1 MTRGLVIG
9 KFNPPHRGHQHLIE
23 TALAQVDWLD
33 VIVCSRPAQTIEGA
47 LRTAWLR
54 EMFPLAHVHEVDD
67 LCDDGNSE
75 RWAEFIRATLGYA
88 PNVVFTSEDRGERLA
103 HFLGARHV
111 MVDPEPAQLPIS
123 ASEIRRDPLTNLQFL
138 PPVVRAHFVKR
149 VCVVGAES
157 TGTTTLSRELAAH
170 FCTLWV
176 PEYGREY
183 TEHKL
188 PPGGD
193 MSDLRWQTDEF
204 VHIAQTQIAREQEA
218 AGKAN
223 RVLICDTDA
232 LATAIWHE
240 RYVGHWPEAVD
251 ALARSRKY
259 DLYLLTD
266 CEIPFVQDGLRDG
279 EHARQWMTNRFRDEL
294 TIRGLKWELV
304 RGSREQRLCQAI
316 TAIELLWSE
325 KPASLRD

>member
-1 MTRGLVIG
+1 MTRGLVVG
-9 KFNPPHRGHQHLIE
+9 KFYPPHRGHQHLIA
-23 TALAQVDWLD
+23 TALAQVEWLD
-33 VIVCSRPAQTIEGA
+33 IIVCARPEQTIPGGVRA
-47 LRTAWLR
+47 AWLR
-54 EMFPLAHVHEVDD
+54 EMYPLAHIHEVDD
-67 LCDDGNSE
+67 FGDDDNSA
-75 RWAEFIRATLGYA
+75 RWAEMIRATLGYA
-88 PNVVFTSEDRGERLA
+88 PAVVFTSEEYGERLA

-111 MVDPEPAQLPIS
+111 MVDRERAHVPIS
-123 ASEIRRDPLTNLQFL
+123 ASAIRRDPLSHLQFL

-170 FCTLWV
+170 FSTLWV

-188 PPGGD
+188 PRGGE
-193 MSDLRWQTDEF
+193 MSQLRWETAEF
-204 VHIAQTQIAREQEA
+204 VHIAQTQIALEQEA
-218 AGKAN
+218 AGRAN

-240 RYVGHWPEAVD
+240 RYVGHSSEAVD
-251 ALARSRKY
+251 ALARSRQY

-294 TIRGLKWELV
+294 TVRGLRWQLV
-304 RGSREQRLCQAI
+304 HGSREERLRQAV
-316 TAIELLWSE
+316 TAIELLLSGP
-325 KPASLRD
+325 PASSPP